1 MTNLPPF
8 PWSVKR
14 HKTCSG
20 IVDANGKGI
29 CHGGRSGDSHA
40 TLEWLCRVANQNSV
54 IDASKYIKVPP
65 PELVDLDS
73 PDEIPNNHP
82 AYQPLIK
89 QGQRSI

>member
-20 IVDANGKGI
+20 IVDANGKAVCCGT
-29 CHGGRSGDSHA
+29 RTGDSHA
-40 TLEWLCRVANQNSV
+40 TLEWLCELANRESWHF
-54 IDASKYIKVPP
+54 
-65 PELVDLDS
+65 PELDP
-73 PDEIPNNHP
+73 PDAIPNNHP